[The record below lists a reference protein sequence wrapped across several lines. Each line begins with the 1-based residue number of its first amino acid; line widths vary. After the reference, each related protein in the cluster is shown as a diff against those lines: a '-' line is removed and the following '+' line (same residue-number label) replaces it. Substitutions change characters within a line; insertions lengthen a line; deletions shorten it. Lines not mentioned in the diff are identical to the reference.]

1 MRTPRSFVASALPNL
16 EAAEVALEAL
26 EKLAAEG
33 VLELADAAVVVKTDA
48 GRVELHQ
55 RHELSPGEG
64 AVSGGV
70 AGVIAGLVLG
80 FPLALPAAGLA
91 IGAGIG
97 AFDRGIGDS
106 RMRRLGAELE
116 SGHAALCALV
126 GRADWPLVRE
136 RMAPLVGELLVA
148 ELTPEAEAA
157 LREAQNGPP
166 A

>member
-1 MRTPRSFVASALPNL
+1 MKTPRSFVASALPSKD
-16 EAAEVALEAL
+16 AADVALEAL
-26 EKLAAEG
+26 ERLAAEG
-33 VLELADAAVVVKTDA
+33 ALELADAAIVVKTDA

-64 AVSGGV
+64 AVGGGV
-70 AGVIAGLVLG
+70 AGVLAGLLLG
-80 FPLALPAAGLA
+80 FPLALPAAGAA
-91 IGAGIG
+91 IGAGLG
-97 AFDRGIGDS
+97 ALDRGIDDS

-116 SGHAALCALV
+116 AGHAALCALV

-136 RMAPLVGELLVA
+136 RMRPLVGGLLVA

-157 LREAQNGPP
+157 LREAQQEPP

>member
-1 MRTPRSFVASALPNL
+1 MRKPRSFVASALPNL

-26 EKLAAEG
+26 EQLAAEG
-33 VLELADAAVVVKTDA
+33 PLDLADAAVVVKTDA

-70 AGVIAGLVLG
+70 AGVIAGLALG
-80 FPLALPAAGLA
+80 LPLALPAAGIA
-91 IGAGIG
+91 IGAGLG
-97 AFDRGIGDS
+97 AFDRGIDDS

-116 SGHAALCALV
+116 TGHAALCALV

-136 RMAPLVGELLVA
+136 RMKPFVGELLVA

-157 LREAQNGPP
+157 LRDAQQGPP